1 LAGQRRNKEGHQQF
15 IIMEKKTKIGIIGLG
30 YVGGSVRRW
39 FEKQKKFVDL
49 FLYDKYKN
57 IGSVSE
63 VNKADIIF
71 VAVPTPFRDKSGYD
85 DSAVKNALK
94 NINDGKI
101 VVLKSTI
108 VPGSTQQFQKLYP
121 KKTVLFNPEFLRAKT
136 AKEDFLKP
144 NIQLV
149 GYVNSKGRKL
159 APKILRLLPK
169 APYSKIIRAGEAEM
183 VKYFTNTFLATRVIF
198 ANQIYDLCRKLKSID
213 YEVVK
218 HAVIQDER
226 IGTSHFDIFADGYRG
241 YGGLCL
247 PKDTKALI
255 QYAKKLNVG
264 LDLLKK
270 VDEINEKLKN
280 QKR

>member
-1 LAGQRRNKEGHQQF
+1 MAN
-15 IIMEKKTKIGIIGLG
+15 KTKVGIIGLG
-30 YVGGSVRRW
+30 YVGGSVKRW
-39 FEKQKKFVDL
+39 FEKQKKWADL
-49 FLYDKYKN
+49 YLYDKYKN
-57 IGSVSE
+57 IGSVAE

-71 VAVPTPFRDKSGYD
+71 VAVPTPFRDKGGYD
-85 DSAVKNALK
+85 DSAVKDALK
-94 NINDGKI
+94 NIQNGKI

-108 VPGSTQQFQKLYP
+108 VPGSTSKFQKLYP
-121 KKTVLFNPEFLRAKT
+121 QKTILFNPEFLRAKT
-136 AKEDFLKP
+136 AKNDFLKP

-149 GYVNSKGRKL
+149 GYADSRGRKL
-159 APKILRLLPK
+159 APNILRLLPK
-169 APYSKIIRAGEAEM
+169 APYSKIIKAGEAEM

-198 ANQIYDLCRKLKSID
+198 ANQIYDLCKKLKGID

-255 QYAKKLNVG
+255 QHAKKMNVG

-270 VDEINEKLKN
+270 VDEINERLKRS
-280 QKR
+280 KGK